1 MIVLLR
7 RPGSAWLDRVASA
20 TRSEVHVL
28 DLDAPMHARAL
39 TISPERVLWQGFDL
53 TRARTVVLEC
63 PWFAWPQ
70 ANVSVLAAKERLGG
84 EREARALALSALHV
98 ASRHARVVQP
108 LRAGF
113 YATSPLAA
121 LDACAAHEVRVRPW
135 TAVASRPTSHDG
147 IWLDWVG
154 RDAWTDPCTPA
165 VGEPAWQPRPF
176 DGPVTSVLAIGDSVV
191 GARRFEDARAW
202 SERRSA
208 EVCARVDHAARE
220 LAFRARRAL
229 DVEWLQ
235 VDLLESADG
244 AEVLSVDV
252 GPDLAA
258 WDDDLNGAAA
268 TTLAQLLTREIAP
281 R

>member
-1 MIVLLR
+1 ML
-7 RPGSAWLDRVASA
+7 
-20 TRSEVHVL
+20 E
-28 DLDAPMHARAL
+28 LDAPMRAGAL
-39 TISPERVLWQGFDL
+39 TISPEGVLWQGFDL

-70 ANVSVLAAKERLGG
+70 ANVTVSAAKERLGG

-98 ASRHARVVQP
+98 AARHARVVQP
-108 LRAGF
+108 LRAAF

-121 LDACAAHEVRVRPW
+121 LGVCAASGVRVRPW
-135 TAVASRPTSHDG
+135 SAVAARPASSDG

-154 RDAWTDPCTPA
+154 HDAWTDPCPPA

-176 DGPVTSVLAIGDSVV
+176 DGPVTSVLAIGDSIV
-191 GARRFEDARAW
+191 GARRFENARAW

-208 EVCARVDHAARE
+208 SVCSHVEHAVTE
-220 LAFRARRAL
+220 LASHARRAL

-235 VDLLESADG
+235 VDLLASADG

-268 TTLAQLLTREIAP
+268 TTLSHLLTREIPP